1 MHYIT
6 VEDFFEKA
14 AACKRLSREEE
25 RACATAMDAGD
36 SSARE
41 RLVQSYLPSVA
52 GHIRR
57 CLPHKQTLKHLYSC
71 LSALEKAVDSFNFLQ
86 DSETFSHRLSWWL
99 RQATTRYIA
108 ERSDPNI

>member
-6 VEDFFEKA
+6 VTDFFKKSA
-14 AACKRLSREEE
+14 TCSRLTREEE
-25 RACATAMDAGD
+25 RACAAAMAGGDTA
-36 SSARE
+36 ARE
-41 RLVQSYLPSVA
+41 RLIESYLPSVA

-57 CLPHKQTLKHLYSC
+57 CKPHMQTLRLLYHC

-86 DSETFSHRLSWWL
+86 DSETFPHRLSWWL

-108 ERSDPNI
+108 EHTDPNT

>member
-57 CLPHKQTLKHLYSC
+57 CLPHTQTLKHLYSC

-86 DSETFSHRLSWWL
+86 LL
-99 RQATTRYIA
+99 RRESGSQAGCSTPLPIQRKQC
-108 ERSDPNI
+108 R